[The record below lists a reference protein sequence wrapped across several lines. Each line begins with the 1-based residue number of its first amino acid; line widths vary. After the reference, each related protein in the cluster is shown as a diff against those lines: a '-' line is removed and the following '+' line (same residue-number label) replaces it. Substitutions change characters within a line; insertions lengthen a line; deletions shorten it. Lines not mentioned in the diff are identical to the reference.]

1 MKVLIQLWVAACF
14 FSLGLG
20 SNVAQAQYTRKTTT
34 TKTVQKKK
42 SQPAPAPAPEPEM
55 APIEEAPAAPMHHDS
70 GLAYDPDSGKY
81 DRNLADLVFIPGKGR
96 VLITG
101 GLAGLNTERTINQ
114 FNAKYATEKV
124 SAMGG
129 AFGGLVGIFDG
140 LAVGAA
146 GQYLSMTQKTDYTNL
161 VGQSGSA
168 KSSGFTNPDLFAYWR
183 ALSMEQIGW
192 FDVVVGAHYA
202 PDLLKAKSGTIYDDG
217 TVAEGRPV
225 YGFNAA
231 LYRKWSFIEG
241 SVGLKY
247 DLGGDA
253 EYENAT
259 TGNTTT
265 VKQPDITTLSA
276 EIQGMFTENLLGSA
290 GLKYKMIG
298 AVERTYYDGSK
309 SSDDASK
316 NLVMEVGGKMIFLAN
331 TSMLSASLQFGT
343 TADYSGK
350 DVSNNALDF
359 KDSSVFGWSVAYT
372 HQF

>member
-1 MKVLIQLWVAACF
+1 MKVLIQLLVATCF
-14 FSLGLG
+14 LS
-20 SNVAQAQYTRKTTT
+20 STVAHAQYTRKTTT
-34 TKTVQKKK
+34 TKTTQKKK
-42 SQPAPAPAPEPEM
+42 APPAPAPAPEPEM
-55 APIEEAPAAPMHHDS
+55 APLEEAPAAPVYHDT
-70 GLAYDPDSGKY
+70 GAAYDPDHGKY
-81 DRNLADLVFIPGKGR
+81 DRNIADLAFIPNKGR

-101 GLAGLNTERTINQ
+101 GLAGVNTERTINQ
-114 FNAKYATEKV
+114 FNSKYATEKI
-124 SAMGG
+124 SGMGG

-140 LAVGAA
+140 FAVGAT
-146 GQYLSMTQKTDYTNL
+146 GQYLNFTAKTDYTNIL
-161 VGQSGSA
+161 SQSGST
-168 KSSGFTNPDLFAYWR
+168 KSSGFTNPDLIAFWR

-202 PDLLKAKSGTIYDDG
+202 PDLMKAKSATIYDDG

-241 SVGLKY
+241 ALSLKY

-253 EYENAT
+253 EYESAT

-265 VKQPDITTLSA
+265 VKQPDITTLGV
-276 EIQGMFTENLLGSA
+276 EVQGMFTENLLGSA
-290 GLKYKMIG
+290 ALRYKMRG
-298 AVERTYYDGSK
+298 AIERNYFDGTK

-316 NLVMEVGGKMIFLAN
+316 DLVMEIGGKMIFLPN
-331 TSMLSASLQFGT
+331 TSMLSASLNFGT

-350 DVSNNALDF
+350 DTTNNPLDF
-359 KDSSVFGWSVAYT
+359 KDGSIFGWSVMYT